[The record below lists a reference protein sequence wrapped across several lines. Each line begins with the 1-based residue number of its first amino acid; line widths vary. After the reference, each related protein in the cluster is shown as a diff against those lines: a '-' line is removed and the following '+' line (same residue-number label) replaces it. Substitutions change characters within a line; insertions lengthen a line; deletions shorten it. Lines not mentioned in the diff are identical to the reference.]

1 MDPNYSSFNPM
12 YGNFPQSQQHS
23 SSHPPQAPQQSRP
36 YSQHPSYPQQYHPQH
51 QAQPYQ
57 SQAYPQQLP
66 QNYSQYY
73 YNQEQTFQPQPQPQ
87 PQQYPQQAFYPV
99 NNPVQQAAPS
109 SSRIQVV
116 IPPQPRQSPSTHHQQ
131 QPSHQYQ
138 QSHRPQHTYQPPNQV
153 HSPPQSFHGT
163 PKQQYSQQPALY
175 KKEPQPQSNVTV
187 HIPSPAMALDRPQ
200 KKREQT
206 TPTVKAP
213 QTNKKRETP
222 VPSTKIEQFQ
232 KSSSTKSE
240 QVQKRQE
247 QPMMTINPQMLQKTP
262 QQNHTRVLQA
272 VEINTKP
279 KQIAAKGP
287 EHRHTPV
294 QRDEPEPD
302 YPSLLC
308 VLADDYLE
316 AARTQSA
323 LTEVY
328 YNLVATAVGC
338 LESVL
343 NNFKLPP
350 LREAQVSL
358 RYARILYEETDNY
371 DEAET
376 RLTKSI
382 EFCERHKFI
391 DLKYEMQLLLS
402 KVLYESKPKAALRDI
417 QRMIDDIEAY
427 RHTVWLYIFRLQYAM
442 FSLASASPGEV
453 HGATKQLEKITN
465 LARQYSDSAV
475 LAFAAVLEALLH
487 LSSSSHEAVT
497 ATQTALAKARALQL
511 NPDIE
516 TNPQMTILME
526 FIDLACSVQKSNI
539 TQTEAKR
546 KIMHEVL
553 YESIAHSG
561 WRDDGFI
568 YIPVSKRAVAGIQLQ
583 GHGHIVE
590 RNGKYFLTFSWLG
603 KEQVE
608 ALGFLFS
615 ADSAAYKNG
624 ADGGKAEKFIDHGL
638 SLVRSWG
645 RPSLAA
651 GYQQSRNA
659 DIFQGLLE
667 AQFLFL
673 LCFVWCA
680 KGLWNRA
687 KETLDDIRQISG
699 RLTESFPLNMRY
711 SLLYLNGVILQGT
724 GNLREAL
731 EVYQSP
737 TLSLGAKQSSPS
749 PAPASAHHIST
760 SYHADSD
767 ITHDF
772 CILAAMNAVFI
783 IQDPHHPQHNRV
795 SQLLNTLSTAVQ
807 QSANK
812 YIQAHYSLLVS
823 VLSTT
828 TLTAKQYLKSAME
841 AAKAIGSA
849 QTTALALVFMQ
860 EKLFKGLVDEQA
872 IKCARAASHQV
883 RRWGDP
889 LWTHVVAG
897 LEAETLEVNGML
909 KEAQQRM
916 ADADAGWDKL
926 PETVKRLK
934 ST

>member
-1 MDPNYSSFNPM
+1 MDPNYSSYNPM
-12 YGNFPQSQQHS
+12 YGNFPQSQQQL
-23 SSHPPQAPQQSRP
+23 SSHSPQVPQQGHQ
-36 YSQHPSYPQQYHPQH
+36 YSQQPPYQQQYHSHSTAQSYQPQ
-51 QAQPYQ
+51 P
-57 SQAYPQQLP
+57 YPQQLP

-73 YNQEQTFQPQPQPQ
+73 YNQDQTYQPQSQSQPQPQP
-87 PQQYPQQAFYPV
+87 FYPP
-99 NNPVQQAAPS
+99 NNTVQQAAPS
-109 SSRIQVV
+109 LSRIQVV

-131 QPSHQYQ
+131 QPPHQYQ
-138 QSHRPQHTYQPPNQV
+138 QQQRPQHSFQPPNQV
-153 HSPPQSFHGT
+153 HSPAQSFHGT
-163 PKQQYSQQPALY
+163 QKQQHSQHPVPY
-175 KKEPQPQSNVTV
+175 RREPQPHSNVTV
-187 HIPSPAMALDRPQ
+187 HIPSPAMAHDRPQ

-206 TPTVKAP
+206 TPT
-213 QTNKKRETP
+213 
-222 VPSTKIEQFQ
+222 SLL
-232 KSSSTKSE
+232 
-240 QVQKRQE
+240 
-247 QPMMTINPQMLQKTP
+247 MTINPQMLQKTP
-262 QQNHTRVLQA
+262 QQNHARVLQA
-272 VEINTKP
+272 VEVNAKP
-279 KQIAAKGP
+279 KQVATKAP

-294 QRDEPEPD
+294 QPDEPEPD
-302 YPSLLC
+302 YPSVLC
-308 VLADDYLE
+308 VLADDYLD
-316 AARTQSA
+316 AARNQPA
-323 LTEVY
+323 LTEEY
-328 YNLVATAVGC
+328 YTLVATALGC
-338 LESVL
+338 LESIL

-358 RYARILYEETDNY
+358 RYARILYEETENY

-402 KVLYESKPKAALRDI
+402 KILYESKPKAALRDI

-427 RHTVWLYIFRLQYAM
+427 RHTVWLYIFRLQHAM

-453 HGATKQLEKITN
+453 HGATKQLEKITY
-465 LARQYSDSAV
+465 LARQNSDSAV

-511 NPDIE
+511 NPDVE
-516 TNPQMTILME
+516 TNPQLTILME
-526 FIDLACSVQKSNI
+526 FIDLACSVQESNI
-539 TQTEAKR
+539 AQTEAKR

-553 YESIAHSG
+553 YESVAHSG

-568 YIPVSKRAVAGIQLQ
+568 YIPVSKRAIAGIQLQ
-583 GHGHIVE
+583 GHGHIIE

-615 ADSAAYKNG
+615 ADSAVYKNG
-624 ADGGKAEKFIDHGL
+624 ADGGKAEKFIEHGL

-645 RPSLAA
+645 QPSLAA
-651 GYQQSRNA
+651 GYQQSHNA
-659 DIFQGLLE
+659 DIFQELLE

-673 LCFVWCA
+673 LCFVLCA
-680 KGLWNRA
+680 KGLWKKA
-687 KETLDDIRQISG
+687 KETLDNIGRTSG
-699 RLTESFPLNMRY
+699 QLTESFPLNMRY
-711 SLLYLNGVILQGT
+711 SLLYLKGVILQGT
-724 GNLREAL
+724 GNLQEAL

-749 PAPASAHHIST
+749 PAPGSAHQIST

-795 SQLLNTLSTAVQ
+795 SQLLNSLSTAVQ

-812 YIQAHYSLLVS
+812 YIQAHYSLLAS

-889 LWTHVVAG
+889 LWTQVVAG

-909 KEAQQRM
+909 KEAQQRK
-916 ADADAGWDKL
+916 ADAEAGWDKL
-926 PETVKRLK
+926 PETVKRLQ